1 LPCKARGVENTTM
14 DAWIDFAKGPLFAI
28 SFLVMILG
36 LGRQVVLQFYFLSV
50 KKGRRLQGVA
60 WTKIARETVSWVIPV
75 RHMESGNGLFTA
87 SSFLMHIGVLLV
99 PLFLLDHIVLW
110 EGFLGLNLPA
120 ISSGVADVLVLLT
133 LACGVLLLAL
143 RTFRARHRM
152 VSRPS
157 DYVLLILLILPFLS
171 GYLASHPAV
180 NPFPWNAM
188 MLTHLLS
195 AEMLFVVVPFTKLA
209 HVVLFFFD
217 RISAVHWQL
226 RPGAGDKIA
235 EALYGEEVKI

>member
-1 LPCKARGVENTTM
+1 MN
-14 DAWIDFAKGPLFAI
+14 AWIDFARGPLFAI
-28 SFLVMILG
+28 TFLIMILG

-50 KKGRRLQGVA
+50 KKGRRLRGVA
-60 WTKIARETVSWVIPV
+60 WKNVARETLSWAIPV
-75 RHMESGNGLFTA
+75 RHMEPGNSVFTA
-87 SSFLMHIGVLLV
+87 ASFLMHIGIILV

-110 EGFLGLNLPA
+110 EGFLGVSLPA
-120 ISSGVADVLVLLT
+120 LGRGTADVLTLLT
-133 LACGVLLLAL
+133 IGCSLLLLFL
-143 RTFRARHRM
+143 RVFFTRHRM
-152 VSRPS
+152 VSRPM
-157 DYVLLILLILPFLS
+157 DYVLLMAVILPFVS
-171 GYLASHPAV
+171 GYLAVHPRGS
-180 NPFPWNAM
+180 PFPWEAM

-195 AEMLFVVVPFTKLA
+195 AELLFVLVPFTKLA